1 MARYHIFEKTKGFD
15 YKYLGTGIGKSPN
28 EVLNRRLSMA
38 GRRPS
43 LRIKRK
49 GIYVCIPDSQFT
61 RRYQVNPTTTGK
73 GMNKKT
79 VWKRPR

>member
-1 MARYHIFEKTKGFD
+1 MARYHIFEKTRNFD
-15 YKYLGTGIGKSPN
+15 YKYKGTSTGNNPN
-28 EVLNRRLSMA
+28 EALNRRLS
-38 GRRPS
+38 GDPRYPS

-61 RRYQVNPTTTGK
+61 KKYQVNPSTTGK
-73 GMNKKT
+73 GMNRKT